1 MIPMETNSNKIT
13 LAATGDVLL
22 HERLYNKAKKSDG
35 SGYDF
40 SDLLQEAGPLFSKGD
55 IKIVN
60 QESIIGGEELG
71 LSDYPKFNSPVE
83 IGYQLKDFGV
93 DIVNLANNHVLDK
106 GEEGILK
113 SIDNWNKIG
122 LPYVGAYNSQRDK
135 ETLRIFHKN
144 GLRVCFL
151 SYTKRMAGVR
161 IPKGKEYL
169 VDSFEDANVSRAVKR
184 IKSIRTNNLA
194 DVIVVS
200 IHYGK
205 EYFMLPTNDQIEM
218 TNKLSEAGAD
228 VILGHHP
235 HVLQPPRYLVN
246 SRGQESFAIY
256 SLGNF
261 YSGQLGLYRQI
272 GGYLTIDIE
281 KPSSGKN
288 SFLKV
293 SNPTFKLTFVDTT
306 DKKDYKLYL
315 LEDVVKNQ
323 EFITT
328 NWGIFKSEEV
338 YERMKNHMR
347 KWIPDLNIT

>member
-1 MIPMETNSNKIT
+1 MENKSRKIT
-13 LAATGDVLL
+13 LGATGDILL
-22 HERLYNKAKKSDG
+22 HKRVFNKAKKADG

-40 SDLLQEAGPLFSKGD
+40 SELLGEAKLLFEQGDL
-55 IKIVN
+55 KIVN
-60 QESIIGGEELG
+60 QESIIAGEELG

-83 IGYQLKDFGV
+83 IGYLLKEFGV

-113 SIDNWNKIG
+113 SIENWNKIG
-122 LPYVGAYNSQRDK
+122 LPYVGAYNSKRDK

-151 SYTKRMAGVR
+151 SYTKRMLGVK
-161 IPKGKEYL
+161 IPKGKKYL
-169 VDSFEDANVSRAVKR
+169 VDSFEDADVSKACER
-184 IKSIRTNNLA
+184 IKSVRSNNLA

-205 EYFMLPTNDQIEM
+205 EYFMLPTNDQVEM
-218 TNKLSEAGAD
+218 TTKLAEAGAD
-228 VILGHHP
+228 IILGHHP

-246 SRGQESFAIY
+246 SRGRKSFAIY

-261 YSGQLGLYRQI
+261 FSGQFGIFRQI

-281 KPSSGKN
+281 KPSDD
-288 SFLKV
+288 
-293 SNPTFKLTFVDTT
+293 NPMLNIGNPKFKLTFVDST

-315 LEDVVKNQ
+315 LEDIVK
-323 EFITT
+323 EREYIKT
-328 NWGIFKSEEV
+328 NWGIFKTQDV
-338 YERMKNHMR
+338 YDKIKNHMR
-347 KWIPDLNIT
+347 TWIPDLDIL